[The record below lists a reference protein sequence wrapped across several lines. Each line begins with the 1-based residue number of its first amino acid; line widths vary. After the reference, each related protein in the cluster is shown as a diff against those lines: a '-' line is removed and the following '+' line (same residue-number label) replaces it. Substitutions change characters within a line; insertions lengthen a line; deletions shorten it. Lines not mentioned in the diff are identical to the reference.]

1 MNTKR
6 ELTANDILDT
16 DAYIKVRQER
26 RAEILS
32 KKKLRR
38 VAVGPYA
45 TFYFES
51 YDTMWYQVQE
61 MLRIENGGEAQLI
74 DELSAYN
81 PLVPKGQELVATVMF
96 EIDNPGIRA
105 AVLSSLGGVEEHMTI
120 ELGDEKILAK
130 PEQDLDRTN
139 SDGKASS
146 VQFVHFKFTA
156 EQILKFRDA
165 RTQIRVGI
173 DHPKYGHIAK
183 LSEQT
188 RGELALDFI

>member
-1 MNTKR
+1 MNAKR

-74 DELSAYN
+74 DELCAYN

-146 VQFVHFKFTA
+146 VQFVHFEFTA

-165 RTQIRVGI
+165 RTQIRLGI
-173 DHPKYGHIAK
+173 DHPKYGHSAK

-188 RGELALDFI
+188 RNELALDFI

>member
-1 MNTKR
+1 MNAKR

-61 MLRIENGGEAQLI
+61 MLRIENGGEAQLS
-74 DELSAYN
+74 DELCAYN

-146 VQFVHFKFTA
+146 VQFVHFEFTA

-173 DHPKYGHIAK
+173 HHPKYGHIAK

-188 RGELALDFI
+188 RDELALDFI